1 MSDLKNWEAFIN
13 ENDKSNLTISSYK
26 TDIIQF
32 MDYIQKEPE
41 ELTKDDINNYKKYL
55 LENKLSIKSINRKL
69 VAIKNFINYLVNEEN
84 RSITLEIKQEKIQ
97 RQEYLDEMLTKEDFD
112 ALVAVAER
120 ERDYRALALFYGLF
134 LTGMRV
140 SELLQL
146 KVSDVRN
153 DTISIKGKGSKYREV
168 FVPERLRNIFRQ
180 YLAHRIP
187 RETPFLFTSQ
197 TGKSGVINRITVNSI
212 IKKYA
217 KLSGVTLTKAHAHNF
232 RHLYCMS
239 LIEKGISIDTVADL
253 AGHSDINTTR
263 IYTRK
268 TKNQLLDTINDL

>member
-1 MSDLKNWEAFIN
+1 MSDLKNWEAFIT
-13 ENDKSNLTISSYK
+13 ENDKSNHTISSYK

-41 ELTKDDINNYKKYL
+41 ELTKVDINNYKKYL

-69 VAIKNFINYLVNEEN
+69 VAIKNFISYLVNEEN

-112 ALVAVAER
+112 ALVAAAER

-146 KVSDVRN
+146 KVSDVKN
-153 DTISIKGKGSKYREV
+153 DAISIKGKGSKYREV
-168 FVPERLRNIFRQ
+168 FVPERLRNIFKQ
-180 YLAHRIP
+180 YLTHRIP

-217 KLSGVTLTKAHAHNF
+217 KLAGVSLTKAHAHNF

>member
-1 MSDLKNWEAFIN
+1 MSDLKNWEAFIT
-13 ENDKSNLTISSYK
+13 ENDKSNHTISSYK

-41 ELTKDDINNYKKYL
+41 ELTKVDINNYKKYL

-69 VAIKNFINYLVNEEN
+69 VAIKNFISYLVNEEN

-112 ALVAVAER
+112 ALVAAAER

-146 KVSDVRN
+146 KVSDVKN

-168 FVPERLRNIFRQ
+168 FVPERLRNIFGQ

-217 KLSGVTLTKAHAHNF
+217 KLAGVILTKAHAHNF

>member
-1 MSDLKNWEAFIN
+1 MSDLKNWEAFIT
-13 ENDKSNLTISSYK
+13 ENDKSNHTISSYK

-41 ELTKDDINNYKKYL
+41 ELTKVDINNYKKYL

-69 VAIKNFINYLVNEEN
+69 VAIKNFISYLVNEEN

-112 ALVAVAER
+112 ALVAAAER

-146 KVSDVRN
+146 KVSDVKN

-217 KLSGVTLTKAHAHNF
+217 KIAVVSLTKAHAHNF